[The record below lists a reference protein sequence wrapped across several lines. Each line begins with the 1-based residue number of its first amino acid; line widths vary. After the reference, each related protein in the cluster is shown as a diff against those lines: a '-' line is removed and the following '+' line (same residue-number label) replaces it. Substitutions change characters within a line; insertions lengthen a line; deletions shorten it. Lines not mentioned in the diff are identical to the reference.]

1 MPVVTVAFEYGIP
14 GHLIAE
20 LLARQMKA
28 ELFDRSLAM
37 TVAHRMEVPVEWI
50 LAAEEHPDNLLQRAL
65 LRLADAAAGVPPESA
80 EFTNQVA
87 VPRERILQLTQEV
100 IRQAVVE
107 FRNIV
112 IAGRGAAFVLR
123 DQPDAIHVLLRA
135 DDQARRQMLADEL
148 AIRAVDAA
156 RLLKRGS
163 ADQAAFFKW
172 AYGRP
177 LQDPTAYHLVLDI
190 GREGRIAAIE
200 AILAYSRG
208 VRSDPGC

>member
-1 MPVVTVAFEYGIP
+1 
-14 GHLIAE
+14 
-20 LLARQMKA
+20 MKA

-87 VPRERILQLTQEV
+87 VPRDRILQLTQEV

-107 FRNIV
+107 FRDIV
-112 IAGRGAAFVLR
+112 IAGRGGAFVLR
-123 DQPDAIHVLLRA
+123 DHPGAIHVLLRA
-135 DDQARRQMLADEL
+135 DEQARRQMLVDEL
-148 AIRAVDAA
+148 AIQAAEAA
-156 RLLKRGS
+156 RRLKRGS

-190 GREGRIAAIE
+190 GREGRMAAIE
-200 AILAYSRG
+200 AILAYSRR